1 TWAAISREM
10 IRIVS
15 TTMRSSSL
23 ARVNL
28 YTFSAPTWSK
38 CRAIGYTMCSFGVYY
53 YRKVRVVPAGHF
65 GHYVSM
71 QRHMLCLP
79 GRHALMSDEEH
90 WEADVR
96 MDEKANLKREIGIK
110 TILVVAEN
118 HLAGAFRVSG
128 QKNLAAEEKASGDGD
143 FVLLS
148 QGRHV
153 LDSSSYRDIVIS
165 KLDKDLIQLGPLA
178 VLYIKEGFLGGAYE
192 RTTGTYRIFQPGP
205 PYLLHE
211 KDYEKITMQERK
223 LEGFKLG
230 PVQFIT
236 VREGQMGG
244 AYQKATGLYELLPP
258 GNTYQLHEKD
268 YDCIELKSRSDL
280 FKLGPYTFM
289 TVQANYLAGAYKLK
303 GGEFILFLPG
313 QTYQL
318 NDNEF
323 KEPERVAR
331 DRHVVTCGPITF
343 LTLQEGALMGAYRT
357 KDGKFQ
363 EFETKEDG
371 TAHFELHASDYH
383 GLTVVNKYSKTVQE
397 FGPNRIVTIPEGF
410 VGVFEREGRIEI
422 KDPGFYRVTAEYSI
436 NENIPLQLNSERF
449 EDKTFRTK
457 DSLRMSK
464 DVAIVWRIQDPL
476 MTAKWPGTYG
486 DLRDE
491 FRTKAM
497 SGLVKLLRCYTRA
510 ELLPTRQDVLVL
522 KVMDSFSEAAP
533 QDVEAEIKAAQI
545 NKVVVVVAVD
555 VAVAVV
561 VAIAAAAADVDAVV
575 AVVVVVIAAA
585 AAAVDAVVV
594 VVVVIG
600 VVGVVVVVVVFVVV
614 VAVVVVVVAAV
625 VVVVVVVFV
634 VAVVVVVVDVVVV
647 FVLYLCCLCACCC
660 CCRGCCCCCWCCCRC
675 CCCCRRGRR
684 RHYCCC

>member
-1 TWAAISREM
+1 
-10 IRIVS
+10 
-15 TTMRSSSL
+15 
-23 ARVNL
+23 
-28 YTFSAPTWSK
+28 
-38 CRAIGYTMCSFGVYY
+38 
-53 YRKVRVVPAGHF
+53 
-65 GHYVSM
+65 M

-165 KLDKDLIQLGPLA
+165 KLDKDLIQLGPL

-422 KDPGFYRVTAEYSI
+422 KDPGFYRVTAEYSV

-497 SGLVKLLRCYTRA
+497 SGLVMLLRCYTRA

-533 QDVEAEIKAAQI
+533 QDVEAEIKAAAKASKEVLKDTEESCLQLL
-545 NKVVVVVAVD
+545 NRASEDAGWGLLVVSVKIDSIEVADEQVIED
-555 VAVAVV
+555 ME
-561 VAIAAAAADVDAVV
+561 AIAQSQLAVKRKEMEGHAELAEANV
-575 AVVVVVIAAA
+575 
-585 AAAVDAVVV
+585 
-594 VVVVIG
+594 
-600 VVGVVVVVVVFVVV
+600 
-614 VAVVVVVVAAV
+614 
-625 VVVVVVVFV
+625 
-634 VAVVVVVVDVVVV
+634 
-647 FVLYLCCLCACCC
+647 
-660 CCRGCCCCCWCCCRC
+660 
-675 CCCCRRGRR
+675 RREVQMQQARLPKNTLTTKKQQ
-684 RHYCCC
+684 HLQMTTHQK